1 MSYAREQPR
10 SNISNAGPASGVRAS
25 SYCAACLALLGIA
38 LSGAFAADPE
48 TFDVV
53 IEGGAV
59 YVGDGSPPVV
69 ADVAIT
75 RDKIA
80 LVGKAD
86 RASASKT
93 IDARGLVV
101 APGFINMLSWS
112 TESLIADGRSEGEI
126 RQGVTTQVFGE
137 GQSMGPLNG
146 AMKRRRKAA
155 QTFVRFDYDWTTL
168 SEYLLF
174 LERRGVAQNVASLVG
189 AGTVREHVLGLANRR
204 PSAAELEQME
214 RLVDDAM
221 RDGALGVGSALVY
234 PPGSYATT
242 EELIALAK
250 VAARHGGMY
259 ISHIRDQGPR
269 FVEATDELIRIAR
282 EAGVRAEVYHIGAAG
297 EANWPKMTDVVRH
310 IEAARRD
317 GLHVTAN
324 MHAYHAGCTGLT
336 ACLPPWA
343 QEGGADAMLRR
354 LTDPAVRRKIAAD
367 IRGEPKGWE
376 NPYRLLGSPDR
387 LMPVHFQS
395 ESLKPLEGMTLA
407 QIASQRG
414 KDPIDTLMDLIAEDR
429 SRVET
434 VYFTDTEENVR
445 EQIKIPWITFGS
457 DAASIATDGMF
468 RGMGTH
474 PRAFGNFARVLG
486 KYVRDEKLLSLE
498 QAIHRM
504 TGLPAA
510 NLRLDR
516 RGLVRVGFFAD
527 VVVFDPA
534 TIADRATFDEPQQ
547 YAVGVRHVFVNGVQV
562 LDDGR
567 HTGALPGRAVWRGGR
582 ANAPGTPKGLD
593 DAAQSRESASAPW
606 DTYPPRSSSTPK
618 GLDRPPHSSVRPFQG
633 TVRATLATQGAL
645 ADSRPWAALWNPFGA
660 VPAQSDEVF
669 RLLREELVRE
679 SLEKAEPPIKNRR
692 VLDSMRTTPRHQFVS
707 QQYRRNAYVD
717 TVLPIGHGQT
727 ISPPFIVAYMTE
739 KIDPQ
744 PGDRVLEIG
753 TGSGY
758 QAAVLSPLVK
768 EVYTIEIVEP
778 LGRRAAEVLKRL
790 EYDNVFVKIG
800 DGYKGWPEKAPF
812 DKIIVTCSPDHVPQP
827 LIDQLREGGTMI
839 IPVGERYQQ
848 SFHLVEKR
856 DGKLQQQR
864 LLGTFF
870 VPMTGE
876 AERQRRDNPDGSRPA
891 VTNGNFEL
899 QADVD
904 GGPEN
909 WYYHRGVRIE
919 DDGAPEGKRF
929 VAYTN
934 DDPGHLTHSNQGF
947 AIDGKRIES
956 LDLSFW
962 VMTEAVR
969 PGPKP
974 EHTAGITITFF
985 DRNRSYVSTVRAG
998 PFEGT
1003 NSWGRET
1010 QRIAVPRTAQDAVI
1024 MIGLSGATGRIAFDD
1039 IQFKPVMRGAK

>member
-1 MSYAREQPR
+1 MSYAKEQPR
-10 SNISNAGPASGVRAS
+10 SDICNAGPASGVRAS
-25 SYCAACLALLGIA
+25 SYCAVCLTLLATA
-38 LSGAFAADPE
+38 LSGASAAEPE

-59 YVGDGSPPVV
+59 YVGDGSPPVA

-75 RDKIA
+75 RDKIT

-86 RASASKT
+86 RADARKT

-155 QTFVRFDYDWTTL
+155 QTSVRFDYDWTTL
-168 SEYLLF
+168 REYLLF

-214 RLVDDAM
+214 RLVDHAM

-310 IEAARRD
+310 IEAARRE
-317 GLHVTAN
+317 GLHITAN

-354 LTDPAVRRKIAAD
+354 LTDPAARRKIAAD

-567 HTGALPGRAVWRGGR
+567 HTGALPGRAVFRRNHAGSDRDAGSV
-582 ANAPGTPKGLD
+582 D
-593 DAAQSRESASAPW
+593 DEGS
-606 DTYPPRSSSTPK
+606 
-618 GLDRPPHSSVRPFQG
+618 
-633 TVRATLATQGAL
+633 GAL
-645 ADSRPWAALWNPFGA
+645 LPLPFG
-660 VPAQSDEVF
+660 E
-669 RLLREELVRE
+669 REKPVRG
-679 SLEKAEPPIKNRR
+679 P
-692 VLDSMRTTPRHQFVS
+692 
-707 QQYRRNAYVD
+707 
-717 TVLPIGHGQT
+717 
-727 ISPPFIVAYMTE
+727 SP
-739 KIDPQ
+739 
-744 PGDRVLEIG
+744 
-753 TGSGY
+753 
-758 QAAVLSPLVK
+758 
-768 EVYTIEIVEP
+768 
-778 LGRRAAEVLKRL
+778 
-790 EYDNVFVKIG
+790 
-800 DGYKGWPEKAPF
+800 
-812 DKIIVTCSPDHVPQP
+812 CSRC
-827 LIDQLREGGTMI
+827 I
-839 IPVGERYQQ
+839 
-848 SFHLVEKR
+848 
-856 DGKLQQQR
+856 
-864 LLGTFF
+864 
-870 VPMTGE
+870 
-876 AERQRRDNPDGSRPA
+876 
-891 VTNGNFEL
+891 
-899 QADVD
+899 
-904 GGPEN
+904 
-909 WYYHRGVRIE
+909 
-919 DDGAPEGKRF
+919 
-929 VAYTN
+929 
-934 DDPGHLTHSNQGF
+934 
-947 AIDGKRIES
+947 
-956 LDLSFW
+956 
-962 VMTEAVR
+962 R
-969 PGPKP
+969 PGPRP
-974 EHTAGITITFF
+974 
-985 DRNRSYVSTVRAG
+985 RSPTKSSAYCAK
-998 PFEGT
+998 
-1003 NSWGRET
+1003 SWCASRSK
-1010 QRIAVPRTAQDAVI
+1010 RPSRRSRTAACSTRCARRRATSSSRSSI
-1024 MIGLSGATGRIAFDD
+1024 AGTPTSTPCCLSATAR
-1039 IQFKPVMRGAK
+1039 RSRRRSSWHT